1 MEGSVVEPVEGLDDE
16 DGSKDNGE
24 EEEAGE
30 VADEEDSI
38 DPDVG
43 PFICKFCKV
52 SSRVVFRGSVP

>member
-16 DGSKDNGE
+16 DASKDNGE
-24 EEEAGE
+24 EEGAGE

-52 SSRVVFRGSVP
+52 ISRVV